1 MDPIGGRFC
10 NPSSHSSSASQHA
23 PHDSPSPRNTIYKC
37 QERLPLTHFFL
48 AGFRRA
54 EGSFGAEEEDA
65 AAAETDLG
73 GAFAGAADV
82 FAVEVEFAA
91 LGPSTAL
98 EPEDK
103 AGFCKEVTISS
114 HVRGLLK
121 TSPSIPKC
129 SRRQDTALEQLN
141 HPNPNP

>member
-1 MDPIGGRFC
+1 M
-10 NPSSHSSSASQHA
+10 
-23 PHDSPSPRNTIYKC
+23 
-37 QERLPLTHFFL
+37 

-91 LGPSTAL
+91 FGPSTAL
-98 EPEDK
+98 EPEDT
-103 AGFCKEVTISS
+103 AGFCE
-114 HVRGLLK
+114 R
-121 TSPSIPKC
+121 
-129 SRRQDTALEQLN
+129 
-141 HPNPNP
+141 